1 MKDSFNDCNRG
12 TGRNGIRIPH
22 QGSLC
27 KLILQS
33 TDNNQNSPSSVAIYS
48 IALRDSQQL
57 HFSTQDYQFLN
68 KIFKVLDRN
77 SIGCIHKMDLEDFC
91 NIRCPLDRID
101 ETTTTS
107 STTSTTTTFDKIWSL
122 VLELQPIEQ
131 NQPDDCTYFGLEA
144 WMIFAKF
151 ISLAQYQDARR
162 EFTTKHDCTHSHAMK
177 KEHIQTEEEQ
187 VIMVDLPPFEPEKP
201 FSMESLLD
209 YESELYEQEQEQYCE
224 TQITENCSHN
234 RIGTGIRIP
243 LPELDLDHSFI
254 FIHDY
259 THRSQVPVKQ
269 MTVKV
274 SVFSPTSVPTSDIEF
289 ILRTRFHCDSSDMD
303 DVVVKRSYADLEW
316 LHQNLKSHRQLGGT
330 LCGRILPPFPA
341 KILTTSTCMDYEPY
355 SKCLSSLP
363 ISFGSTAIVNN
374 LPAKKTVMEAA
385 SKTGAGIFNLASKTA
400 KSLLWKNPSISNDDQ
415 NDSDSRHH
423 SSFDSKQMTKVNL
436 DGTSQSS
443 NSSIRPLK
451 KTFMTLSQDIFLLK
465 AKQLERYLNY
475 LIENPA
481 VSSSFPLRVILMVS
495 EFTILRIEYVFI
507 SWDIFILTI

>member
-1 MKDSFNDCNRG
+1 MKDSFNECNRS
-12 TGRNGIRIPH
+12 NGIRIPH

-33 TDNNQNSPSSVAIYS
+33 TDNNQKSPSSVAIYS

-68 KIFKVLDRN
+68 KIFNVLDRN
-77 SIGCIHKMDLEDFC
+77 SIGCISKMDLEDFC

-101 ETTTTS
+101 DTTTTR
-107 STTSTTTTFDKIWSL
+107 TTSTTTTFDKIWSL
-122 VLELQPIEQ
+122 VVELQPTEQ
-131 NQPDDCTYFGLEA
+131 NQPVECTYFGLEA

-151 ISLAQYQDARR
+151 ISLAQYQDAGRK
-162 EFTTKHDCTHSHAMK
+162 FTTKHDCTHSHAMK
-177 KEHIQTEEEQ
+177 KENTQIEEEQ

-209 YESELYEQEQEQYCE
+209 YEAELYEQEQEQYCE
-224 TQITENCSHN
+224 TQNTVNCSHN

-243 LPELDLDHSFI
+243 VPELDLDHSFI
-254 FIHDY
+254 LIHDY
-259 THRSQVPVKQ
+259 THRSQVPEKQ
-269 MTVKV
+269 ISVKV

-289 ILRTRFHCDSSDMD
+289 ILRTRCHCDSSDID
-303 DVVVKRSYADLEW
+303 DIVVKRSYADLEW
-316 LHQNLKSHRQLGGT
+316 FHQNLKSHRQLGGT

-341 KILTTSTCMDYEPY
+341 KILTSSTCMDYEPD

-363 ISFGSTAIVNN
+363 ISFGSTAIVNS

-385 SKTGAGIFNLASKTA
+385 SKTGVGIFNLASKTA
-400 KSLLWKNPSISNDDQ
+400 KSLLWKNPSISNGDQ
-415 NDSDSRHH
+415 KESDFCHN
-423 SSFDSKQMTKVNL
+423 SSFDSKQTTTVNL
-436 DGTSQSS
+436 DCTSQSN

-451 KTFMTLSQDIFLLK
+451 KTFITLSQDIFLLK

-475 LIENPA
+475 LVENPA

-495 EFTILRIEYVFI
+495 EFMILRIVCVYI
-507 SWDIFILTI
+507 TSDNFILTI